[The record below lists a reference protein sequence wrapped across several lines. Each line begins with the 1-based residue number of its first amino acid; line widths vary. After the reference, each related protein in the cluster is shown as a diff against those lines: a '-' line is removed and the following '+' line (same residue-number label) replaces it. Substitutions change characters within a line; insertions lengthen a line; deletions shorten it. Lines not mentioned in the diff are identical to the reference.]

1 MVILKDFKRLFLG
14 KLFQGISIS
23 LLGSIIL
30 LILGLSRTVIL
41 VKSIEIDEFGLIVLL
56 QNFFVIL
63 SLFLG
68 VRLSETFFKFLP
80 IFEKSDNAEAFKSIM
95 QISCILCFISGISI
109 LCVSSF
115 LAETIGK
122 YFYKDL
128 RIIDLIKVF
137 ALGACILPFNELIN
151 AALRY
156 REKFT
161 SLISIQLLGRALSV
175 FLIFLYLHLSNEPKL
190 YIIILGFVLEIYC
203 VILIGL
209 FITFLTYIDIFRSFR
224 MNFSALSG
232 YYKRLKSTFLNSY
245 TSGALKLG
253 SEEGGLFLLGLLGT
267 TADAA
272 LWGIAKQVILPI
284 RVLLQNIQKVI
295 SPEICK
301 MFEFQKINK
310 LKNFIKN
317 YCIATTLAGVIFFFL
332 CLLFAD
338 QFILKFF
345 SAEFIAAKKIII
357 ILLLAETL
365 VLISVPFFSLSI
377 SMERL
382 FERNLVTSLRFLY
395 LLSALFISIDAIVL
409 AYIYLLGVITSRLLN
424 DLPLFAKL
432 HQLK

>member
-1 MVILKDFKRLFLG
+1 
-14 KLFQGISIS
+14 
-23 LLGSIIL
+23 
-30 LILGLSRTVIL
+30 
-41 VKSIEIDEFGLIVLL
+41 
-56 QNFFVIL
+56 
-63 SLFLG
+63 
-68 VRLSETFFKFLP
+68 
-80 IFEKSDNAEAFKSIM
+80 
-95 QISCILCFISGISI
+95 
-109 LCVSSF
+109 
-115 LAETIGK
+115 
-122 YFYKDL
+122 
-128 RIIDLIKVF
+128 
-137 ALGACILPFNELIN
+137 
-151 AALRY
+151 
-156 REKFT
+156 
-161 SLISIQLLGRALSV
+161 
-175 FLIFLYLHLSNEPKL
+175 
-190 YIIILGFVLEIYC
+190 
-203 VILIGL
+203 
-209 FITFLTYIDIFRSFR
+209 